1 MRISKVWTGFF
12 HGIHGIF
19 YVFFYTIAMLKF
31 FSNYS
36 SRSNLRVFYYF
47 LELLWKILC
56 IKRFYFLN
64 YFIFFVIVFRIIRN
78 MKETSSLINFF
89 LLKYLE
95 CKFQDVDRIS
105 IEQQLQSSNINF
117 KHESLNILSSQTTKC
132 IKQFLELIYILFYFL
147 RVVFKI
153 TKNSFGFCF
162 IHLSLHQ
169 RNIVNFFFSNI
180 LNANFK
186 MWTEFLWS
194 NSCPKTTIFK
204 LQTWIFKYII
214 FSNH

>member
-47 LELLWKILC
+47 LESLWKILC

-78 MKETSSLINFF
+78 MKETSSLINFSPQIF
-89 LLKYLE
+89 GM
-95 CKFQDVDRIS
+95 QIS
-105 IEQQLQSSNINF
+105 RCGQNF
-117 KHESLNILSSQTTKC
+117 HRATI
-132 IKQFLELIYILFYFL
+132 
-147 RVVFKI
+147 
-153 TKNSFGFCF
+153 
-162 IHLSLHQ
+162 
-169 RNIVNFFFSNI
+169 
-180 LNANFK
+180 
-186 MWTEFLWS
+186 
-194 NSCPKTTIFK
+194 TIFK
-204 LQTWIFKYII
+204 HQLQTWIFKYII

>member
-117 KHESLNILSSQTTKC
+117 KHESLNILSSQTT
-132 IKQFLELIYILFYFL
+132 
-147 RVVFKI
+147 
-153 TKNSFGFCF
+153 
-162 IHLSLHQ
+162 
-169 RNIVNFFFSNI
+169 I
-180 LNANFK
+180 LNV
-186 MWTEFLWS
+186 
-194 NSCPKTTIFK
+194 
-204 LQTWIFKYII
+204 
-214 FSNH
+214 